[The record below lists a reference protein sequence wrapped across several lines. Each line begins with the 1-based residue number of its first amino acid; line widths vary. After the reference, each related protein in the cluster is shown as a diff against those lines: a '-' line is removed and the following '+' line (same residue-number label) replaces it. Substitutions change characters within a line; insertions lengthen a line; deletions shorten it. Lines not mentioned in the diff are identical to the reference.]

1 MRQVFS
7 FRGFQPVVTRILLS
21 NDDGIFSEGIRAL
34 AEELD
39 HLGEVWVVAPD
50 RERSGAGHSLT
61 LHHPLRVEEMQDRW
75 YSVDGTPTDCVYL
88 GINGILKGERPDL
101 VVSGINKGGNLGD
114 DITYSGTVCAAM
126 EGTIL
131 GTPSMAISL
140 VSTSGYDFA
149 TAAKVSKMLAEHIL
163 QNGLPEDVFLNINVP
178 PVPWEELRGI
188 KITHQGKRIYA
199 NAVQEK
205 IDPRGRTYYWIG
217 GEERGWV
224 PLEGSDLHA
233 VANNHV
239 SITPLHLDLTSYD
252 AQALL
257 ARWNLV
263 L

>member
-1 MRQVFS
+1 VAK
-7 FRGFQPVVTRILLS
+7 RILLS
-21 NDDGIFSEGIRAL
+21 NDDGIFSEGIRTL
-34 AEELD
+34 AEELET
-39 HLGEVWVVAPD
+39 LGEIWVVAPD
-50 RERSGAGHSLT
+50 RERSGSGHSLT
-61 LHHPLRVEEMQDRW
+61 LHHPLRVEKMQERW
-75 YSVDGTPTDCVYL
+75 YSVDGTPTDCIYL

-131 GTPSMAISL
+131 GTPSIAVSL
-140 VSTSGYDFA
+140 VSASGYDFS
-149 TAAKVSKMLAEHIL
+149 TAARVSGVLAEQIL
-163 QNGLPEDVFLNINVP
+163 ETGLPEDVFLNVNIP
-178 PVPWEELRGI
+178 SIPWEEIKGI

-199 NAVQEK
+199 NAVEEK
-205 IDPRGRTYYWIG
+205 LDPRGRTYYWIG

-224 PLEGSDLHA
+224 PIEGSDLHA
-233 VANNHV
+233 VANKHV

-257 ARWNLV
+257 STWNLA

>member
-1 MRQVFS
+1 MK
-7 FRGFQPVVTRILLS
+7 RILLS
-21 NDDGIFSEGIRAL
+21 NDDGIFSEGIRTL
-34 AEELD
+34 ADELAP
-39 HLGEVWVVAPD
+39 LGEVWVVAPD
-50 RERSGAGHSLT
+50 RERSGSGHSLT
-61 LHHPLRVEEMQDRW
+61 LHHPLRVEKMQERW

-88 GINGILKGERPDL
+88 GINGILKGERPAL

-131 GTPSMAISL
+131 GTPSIAVSL
-140 VSTSGYDFA
+140 VSSRGFNFS
-149 TAAKVSKMLAEHIL
+149 AAARVSRMLADRIL
-163 QNGLPEDVFLNINVP
+163 DKGLPEDVFLNINVP
-178 PVPWEELRGI
+178 AVPWEEIQGI

-199 NAVQEK
+199 NAVEEK
-205 IDPRGRTYYWIG
+205 VDPRGRTYYWIG
-217 GEERGWV
+217 GEDRGWL

-233 VANNHV
+233 VSSNHV

-257 ARWNLV
+257 STWNLT